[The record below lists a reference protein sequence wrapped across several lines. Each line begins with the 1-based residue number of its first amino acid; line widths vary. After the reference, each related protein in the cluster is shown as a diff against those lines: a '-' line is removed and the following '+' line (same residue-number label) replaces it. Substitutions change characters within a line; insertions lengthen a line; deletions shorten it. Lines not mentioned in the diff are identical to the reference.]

1 MRSGPAWYMGAMPTL
16 LERTRLVLIR
26 PSLPD
31 NVGAVA
37 RSMANFGL
45 KELVLVEGV
54 SPTHP
59 QAIAL
64 AAGHEAVLH
73 AARQVATLDQALAGT
88 VFSVGTT
95 ARAMPG
101 VDRQPVMPDEGARL
115 AREHAGAGPVALVF
129 GTEKSGMTN
138 AELKRCHQ
146 VITIP
151 GEAEACLNLA
161 MAAAICTY
169 EWRLAALEAGEA
181 LRPATAVAAEEGLED
196 LAGWIASGLVASG
209 AMRPQDRES
218 KQHTLRRILSRTR
231 LTPEEAAMLQGLM
244 RAVTKNGRE
253 ADESKLND

>member
-1 MRSGPAWYMGAMPTL
+1 MPQL
-16 LERTRLVLIR
+16 LDRTRLVLIR

-31 NVGAVA
+31 NIGAVA

-45 KELVLVEGV
+45 KELVLVEGA
-54 SPTHP
+54 SAEHP

-64 AAGHEAVLH
+64 AAGHEAVLR
-73 AARQVATLDQALAGT
+73 AARRVESLDQALEGA
-88 VFSVGTT
+88 VFVVGTT

-101 VDRQPVMPDEGARL
+101 VDRHPVSPEEGARL
-115 AREHAGAGPVALVF
+115 ALEHAASGPVALVF

-169 EWRLAALEAGEA
+169 EWRLAAMAADQGLK
-181 LRPATAVAAEEGLED
+181 PATAVAAEEGLTD
-196 LAGWIASGLVASG
+196 LAGWLAGGLVASG

-218 KQHTLRRILSRTR
+218 KQHTLKRILSRTR

-244 RAVTKNGRE
+244 RAVLRE
-253 ADESKLND
+253 R

>member
-1 MRSGPAWYMGAMPTL
+1 MPTL
-16 LERTRLVLIR
+16 LDRTRLVLIR

-31 NVGAVA
+31 NIGAVA

-45 KELVLVEGV
+45 KELVLVEGA
-54 SPTHP
+54 SPEHP

-64 AAGHEAVLH
+64 AAGHEAVLRS
-73 AARQVATLDQALAGT
+73 ARRVESLDQALEGAIF
-88 VFSVGTT
+88 VVGTT

-101 VDRQPVMPDEGARL
+101 VDRQPISPEEGARL
-115 AREHAGAGPVALVF
+115 ALEHAEAGPVALVF

-169 EWRLAALEAGEA
+169 EWRLAAMAADSG
-181 LRPATAVAAEEGLED
+181 LRPATAVAAEAGLTD
-196 LAGWIASGLVASG
+196 LAGSIAGGLVASG

-218 KQHTLRRILSRTR
+218 KQHTLKRILSRTR
-231 LTPEEAAMLQGLM
+231 LTPAEAAMVQGLM
-244 RAVTKNGRE
+244 RAVLRE
-253 ADESKLND
+253 C